1 MTISIDKNVL
11 TRLAKATTGL
21 MALIV
26 GGLIYIRYRSDS
38 LLMFDWFH
46 YLNISDFIS
55 SIRSNSEDSNIY
67 GWFIYNMPA
76 GLWLFAYL
84 LIIDAIWGNEKNAQY
99 LCHLYIL
106 PIMAIVSELMQ
117 FLGFLPGTFDF
128 LDLISYVCAILLFI
142 IIKKVQV

>member
-1 MTISIDKNVL
+1 
-11 TRLAKATTGL
+11 

-46 YLNISDFIS
+46 YFNISDFIS

-67 GWFIYNMPA
+67 EWVIYNMPA

-106 PIMAIVSELMQ
+106 PILAIVSELMQ
-117 FLGFLPGTFDF
+117 FFGGLPGTFDF

-142 IIKKVQV
+142 IIKKVQL